1 MDVGGNGY
9 STDEDRK
16 IDFDKSKMS
25 ALLERR
31 NHAKILTISLP
42 TSGILISLTHIFYA
56 YNIFIYVTY
65 PVSFSCFSAY
75 FLTIAGKNYF
85 I

>member
-1 MDVGGNGY
+1 MDVGGSGY

-16 IDFDKSKMS
+16 IDFDKSKMF

-42 TSGILISLTHIFYA
+42 TPGMLFS
-56 YNIFIYVTY
+56 FIH
-65 PVSFSCFSAY
+65 FFFWMRGA
-75 FLTIAGKNYF
+75 
-85 I
+85 